1 MQTGSRNTKP
11 QRYGLKTSIVW
22 VVRETEHSTGRQ
34 TVVYLSAVLIRRDCN
49 SAISARVFPCD
60 RLKEWAKE
68 DKRYE
73 EALGRLKGMKRSA
86 ESSP

>member
-1 MQTGSRNTKP
+1 
-11 QRYGLKTSIVW
+11 
-22 VVRETEHSTGRQ
+22 
-34 TVVYLSAVLIRRDCN
+34 LSAVLIKRDCN